1 MTNLLWPG
9 EHRAGSLMTD
19 SAILRAMVAVETAWL
34 HALAAHDL
42 APKQLVE
49 IDLQEMLS
57 ADACARLAV
66 SAEACGNP
74 VIELVGLLR
83 EQAPEHAR
91 RWIHRGLTSQDV
103 IDTSLI
109 MSVRAV
115 ITELQGH
122 LLQQVSVLATLADKH
137 RNTPMVARTL
147 TQHAIPTTFGVKV
160 SVWLGGLL
168 DAYRR
173 LNTASTPVQIGGAAG
188 TLAATAE
195 LATLR
200 AIPGDAAAIALDLVH
215 DVADALG
222 LSFSS
227 PWHTSRS
234 VVTEAADAFAG
245 CTDAWGRIAAD
256 LVTLSRPEIGEV
268 SELMSAGRGRSS
280 TMPQKQNPVL
290 SILIRRAAIA
300 SPALAATLHTSAALA
315 NDERPDGA
323 WHAEWD
329 TLRTLARRTLVAG
342 SQCTELLRD
351 IQVDPTRMAEHL
363 ADDGVLAEQHSIA
376 EMVGMPPSA
385 SYRGAADRVI
395 DEAVDRVQHLL
406 KDKS

>member
-9 EHRAGSLMTD
+9 DQRAGNLMTD
-19 SAILRAMVAVETAWL
+19 AALLDAMIGVETAWL
-34 HALAAHDL
+34 RTLATHDL
-42 APKQLVE
+42 APKQLAE
-49 IDLQEMLS
+49 INLQALLS
-57 ADACARLAV
+57 ADACAQLAV
-66 SAEACGNP
+66 KAEASGNP
-74 VIELVGLLR
+74 VVELVAMLR
-83 EQAPEHAR
+83 QRAPEHAR

-103 IDTSLI
+103 IDTALI

-115 ITELQGH
+115 IDELQGQ
-122 LLQQVSVLATLADKH
+122 LLQQLSILAKLADGH
-137 RNTPMVARTL
+137 RNTTMVARTL
-147 TQHAIPTTFGVKV
+147 TQHAIPTTFGVKA

-173 LNTASTPVQIGGAAG
+173 LGSACTPVQIGGAAG
-188 TLAATAE
+188 TLAATTE

-200 AIPGDAAAIALDLVH
+200 AISGDAAAIAFDLVR
-215 DVADALG
+215 DVADALS

-234 VVTEAADAFAG
+234 VVTEAADALVG

-256 LVTLSRPEIGEV
+256 LVILSRPEIGEV
-268 SELMSAGRGRSS
+268 TELIPAGRGRSS
-280 TMPQKQNPVL
+280 TMPQKHNPVL

-300 SPALAATLHTSAALA
+300 APALAATLHTSAALA

-351 IQVDPTRMAEHL
+351 IQVDPVRMAEHV
-363 ADDGVLAEQHSIA
+363 ADGAILAEQRIIA
-376 EMVGMPPSA
+376 EMVGTSPSPT
-385 SYRGAADRVI
+385 YRGAADRII
-395 DEAVDRVQHLL
+395 DAAVDRVQHLL
-406 KDKS
+406 KDKT